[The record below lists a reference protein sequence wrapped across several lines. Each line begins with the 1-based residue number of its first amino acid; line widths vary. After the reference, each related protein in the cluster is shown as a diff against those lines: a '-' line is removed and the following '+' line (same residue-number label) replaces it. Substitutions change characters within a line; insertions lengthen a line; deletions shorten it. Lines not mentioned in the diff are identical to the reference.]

1 MGVKWRR
8 EQVKGGVYMVTSRS
22 GHRFRK
28 RSTTPFMFLWNKIQ
42 VGLFQLGEWK
52 VAKLEVAKYEVG
64 NGRCV
69 VGH

>member
-1 MGVKWRR
+1 MGPLVIDR
-8 EQVKGGVYMVTSRS
+8 VIPYLHNGGRIDE
-22 GHRFRK
+22 K
-28 RSTTPFMFLWNKIQ
+28 
-42 VGLFQLGEWK
+42 VGFFQLGVWK